1 MSVRNLSA
9 TMIALLLSSLVA
21 FGQASKQELNDQF
34 FEAARSG
41 DVAKVTA
48 LLDKGVDVNTKYR
61 YGTTALFK
69 AAERGNVEVV
79 KLLLARGADA
89 TVKDTFYGATAMTWA
104 LQNDHIGVVREL
116 LAKQPSS
123 VDDILIT
130 GVTEGKPELVKLA
143 LESGKPSKEL
153 LTTSLHLAMQ
163 DKDAAAIAE
172 TLKKNGAEPPPVVP
186 EATLQSYVGK
196 YKGPELEISIT
207 LNNGNLIAIAMGQ
220 RPRQLMPLDQTKFV
234 ALFMG
239 IQLQFNVSEG
249 KVTGLT
255 MIEGE
260 KKTEFTRL
268 P

>member
-1 MSVRNLSA
+1 MSVRTLSA
-9 TMIALLLSSLVA
+9 TMVALLLSSVVA
-21 FGQASKQELNDQF
+21 FGQVSKQELNDQF

-41 DVAKVTA
+41 DVAKITA

-69 AAERGNVEVV
+69 AAERGNVEAV
-79 KLLLARGADA
+79 KVLLARGADA

-104 LQNDHIGVVREL
+104 LQNDHIAVVREL
-116 LAKQPSS
+116 LAKQPAS
-123 VDDILIT
+123 VDDVLIT

-143 LESGKPSKEL
+143 LESKPSKEL
-153 LTTSLHLAMQ
+153 LTTSLYLAMQ
-163 DKDAAAIAE
+163 DKDATAIAE
-172 TLKKNGAEPPPVVP
+172 TLKSAGAVPPPVIP

-196 YKGPELEISIT
+196 YKGAPFEITVS
-207 LNNGNLIAIAMGQ
+207 LNGGKLFALATGQ
-220 RPRQLMPLDQTKFV
+220 RQRQLMPLDNTKFE
-234 ALFMG
+234 ALFAG
-239 IQLQFNVSEG
+239 VQLQFNVTDG

-255 MIEGE
+255 MTEGD